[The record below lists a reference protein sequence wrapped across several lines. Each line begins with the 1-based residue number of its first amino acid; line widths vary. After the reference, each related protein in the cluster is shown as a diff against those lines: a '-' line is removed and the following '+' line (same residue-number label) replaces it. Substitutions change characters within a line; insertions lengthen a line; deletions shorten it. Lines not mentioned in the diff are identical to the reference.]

1 MLQRALELVVRA
13 WDAVHVEHKGAYS
26 VARLQRLHLFIQQD
40 TKILHETTRSYWLRM
55 VAVTFGAPLPCLAV
69 ALLSD
74 SMPLAPPEAGPRA
87 NGVFWIRSWLVM
99 ACYTFAIFS
108 LVLHCVPALPQR
120 LLLLVPISAGIGA
133 AHAALHFTVATVLGF
148 PVPFSN
154 LTLDIP
160 WVMLIVETLWI
171 YMGPECRSSP
181 MVRLQ
186 LKKFVVAL
194 YAASSLAIVYPLFYF
209 MFLTVKEYPHVQ
221 ILLTLLVLPVIKLLE
236 KLFLYHVTC
245 HIPDL
250 QPVYLA
256 FNVEVFNTLFVS
268 SCMCNTTSIA
278 VTASLMAVD
287 FLGACAALYG
297 LRNLMAH
304 VDTLNAKMGTAV
316 TREHM
321 LDIAILIATC
331 RQPEVC
337 KDTATL
343 DQTVAN
349 ASHSST
355 GKTPAIK
362 KHKVS
367 IAPLLVAEHSDKS
380 SSPVMVTSI
389 PTSKTPRKKKRVAPM
404 TNAVFPTE
412 AILPSS
418 LPPEP
423 SIMARSHDNI
433 TAKTIER
440 LSTKERQHYAREASR
455 LLCRVEFLLVVEYT
469 EVIVPMV
476 YAIYVTAVY
485 HLPNRMYFPY
495 LRDMTETD
503 LAITVSSVLLYGA
516 LQLLS
521 FMLLMFAL
529 SRRFQLTPN
538 TQLRF
543 TLQSEWKLV
552 QGLLTLWVV
561 YVLQSSLDHGGA
573 YAPATTIPTRFRQKE
588 RNLNMH

>member
-1 MLQRALELVVRA
+1 MLQRTLELVVRA
-13 WDAVHVEHKGAYS
+13 WDAAHVEHKGAYS
-26 VARLQRLHLFIQQD
+26 VERLQQLHLFTQQD
-40 TKILHETTRSYWLRM
+40 TKSLHETTRSHWLRM
-55 VAVTFGAPLPCLAV
+55 VSVTFGAPLPCLAV

-133 AHAALHFTVATVLGF
+133 AHAALHFTVATLIGF

-171 YMGPECRSSP
+171 YMGPECRSSS

-194 YAASSLAIVYPLFYF
+194 YAASSLAMVYPLFYF
-209 MFLTVKEYPHVQ
+209 AFLTVKEYPHVQ
-221 ILLTLLVLPVIKLLE
+221 ILLTLLVLPAIKLLE
-236 KLFLYHVTC
+236 KLLLYHVTC

-250 QPVYLA
+250 QAVYLA
-256 FNVEVFNTLFVS
+256 FNIEVFNTLFVS
-268 SCMCNTTSIA
+268 SCVRSTTSIA

-287 FLGACAALYG
+287 ILSTCAALYG
-297 LRNLMAH
+297 LRDLMAH
-304 VDTLNAKMGTAV
+304 VDTLNAKMGTGV

-331 RQPEVC
+331 RQHEELEAC
-337 KDTATL
+337 KDTVTL
-343 DQTVAN
+343 DQT
-349 ASHSST
+349 T
-355 GKTPAIK
+355 LK
-362 KHKVS
+362 
-367 IAPLLVAEHSDKS
+367 L
-380 SSPVMVTSI
+380 TSLF
-389 PTSKTPRKKKRVAPM
+389 TMCA
-404 TNAVFPTE
+404 
-412 AILPSS
+412 
-418 LPPEP
+418 
-423 SIMARSHDNI
+423 
-433 TAKTIER
+433 
-440 LSTKERQHYAREASR
+440 
-455 LLCRVEFLLVVEYT
+455 
-469 EVIVPMV
+469 
-476 YAIYVTAVY
+476 AIYVTAVY

-495 LRDMTETD
+495 LRDMTESD
-503 LAITVSSVLLYGA
+503 LVTAVNSVLLYGA

-521 FMLLMFAL
+521 FVLLILAL
-529 SRRFQLTPN
+529 SRRFQLTPDV
-538 TQLRF
+538 QLRF

-552 QGLLTLWVV
+552 QALLTLWVV

-573 YAPATTIPTRFRQKE
+573 YAPAAIIRLDSSEGTQYQHTLTVLRRGMGAVGTDYTFKFE
-588 RNLNMH
+588 WLHKKT